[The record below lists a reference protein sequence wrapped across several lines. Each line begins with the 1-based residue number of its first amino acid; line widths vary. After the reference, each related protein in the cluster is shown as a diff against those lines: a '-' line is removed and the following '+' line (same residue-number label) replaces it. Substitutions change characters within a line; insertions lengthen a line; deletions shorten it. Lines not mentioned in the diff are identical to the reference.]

1 MIIKIVKYHT
11 KTDFA
16 GDCNYGM
23 LLFKYQKPNK
33 VCKTYVATFKIYD
46 VITLTCYKF
55 FLKISSH
62 FLLKLNLQNDHS
74 FIR

>member
-46 VITLTCYKF
+46 VITLTCY
-55 FLKISSH
+55 
-62 FLLKLNLQNDHS
+62 
-74 FIR
+74 